1 MASKK
6 YTKLITID
14 VIQLQEDYF
23 KISFVFNDEI
33 SLHVD
38 MQKKLNCLDTN
49 KMFIE
54 GFLDVDFGPDDTDNT
69 KSQRFSI
76 LTPIMFFIFHSD
88 LFCYFFT

>member
-38 MQKKLNCLDTN
+38 MAYTNKIKLLRYKLNVYRR
-49 KMFIE
+49 I
-54 GFLDVDFGPDDTDNT
+54 FGC
-69 KSQRFSI
+69 RFW
-76 LTPIMFFIFHSD
+76 TR
-88 LFCYFFT
+88 

>member
-1 MASKK
+1 MMKFL
-6 YTKLITID
+6 YMLIWL
-14 VIQLQEDYF
+14 IQ
-23 KISFVFNDEI
+23 I
-33 SLHVD
+33 
-38 MQKKLNCLDTN
+38 KLNCLDTN

-88 LFCYFFT
+88 LFCYFFS